1 MKRSF
6 VQKILTGIA
15 LLGIT
20 LAANAVNVVTYSGQ
34 VSNLP
39 TAAAILLTNGY
50 QLTQVVVA
58 NSTTNAITLG
68 LFDSPTNYT
77 TNVVPSYSGT
87 QTIVTNYTYI
97 YTNTVL
103 GGPTTI
109 TNTNSVTGGIMVL
122 QATLTTNIFTN
133 VMWSQAVTVPSVT
146 NIYPMLLTM
155 TVPAGTTS
163 TFTPPVNMF
172 GFQGLILTNSL
183 PTNVTAGTG
192 TLALTVS
199 YLPIK

>member
-6 VQKILTGIA
+6 VQKIPTGLA

-87 QTIVTNYTYI
+87 QIIVTNYTYI

-199 YLPIK
+199 YLPLK